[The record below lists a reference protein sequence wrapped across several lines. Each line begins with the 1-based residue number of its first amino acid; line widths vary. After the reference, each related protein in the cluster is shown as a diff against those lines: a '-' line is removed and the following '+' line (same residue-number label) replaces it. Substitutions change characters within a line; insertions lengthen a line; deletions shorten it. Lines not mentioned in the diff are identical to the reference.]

1 MLTNLPS
8 LSPATETHLC
18 IITPSNALIT
28 SEKVHKLME
37 KNLPTIDA
45 AAADHVVL
53 EHGEEEGEEMRALEL
68 ICGEKKR
75 KDSPLN
81 KKKKKLYI
89 TDRNTF
95 FFFL

>member
-1 MLTNLPS
+1 
-8 LSPATETHLC
+8 
-18 IITPSNALIT
+18 
-28 SEKVHKLME
+28 ME

-95 FFFL
+95 FFFFYEGGWGVGQHCSDIKPCERWALQV